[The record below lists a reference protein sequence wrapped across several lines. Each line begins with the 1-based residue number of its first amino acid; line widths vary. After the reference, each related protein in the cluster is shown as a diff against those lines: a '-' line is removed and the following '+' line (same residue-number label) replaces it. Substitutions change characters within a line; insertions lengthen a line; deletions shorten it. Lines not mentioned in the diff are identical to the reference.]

1 MDVTSIVAIIV
12 RININWFS
20 VVHSMHLHAFIHLL
34 FPLFTFIAKMGYN
47 GFSRPQESLLPIQKT
62 KLKIFSN
69 WKTTRKYELT
79 KMVKTMATQNPPMIC
94 NMANINQSN
103 IKHGFFRC
111 TPTAKVISVMTIKK
125 YPPPMEDHPNRFESD
140 WW

>member
-1 MDVTSIVAIIV
+1 
-12 RININWFS
+12 
-20 VVHSMHLHAFIHLL
+20 
-34 FPLFTFIAKMGYN
+34 
-47 GFSRPQESLLPIQKT
+47 
-62 KLKIFSN
+62 
-69 WKTTRKYELT
+69 
-79 KMVKTMATQNPPMIC
+79 MVKTMATQNPPMIC

-125 YPPPMEDHPNRFESD
+125 YPPPMEDHPNKFESY